1 MKYNDTSKW
10 EEIKIDKGVISSILN
25 NEYIKDKNRAID
37 LYYNLKIIIYM
48 QVIILY
54 KDILVELRKLKD

>member
-1 MKYNDTSKW
+1 MKYTDTRKL
-10 EEIKIDKGVISSILN
+10 EEIKTDKRVISSILN

-54 KDILVELRKLKD
+54 KDILVELWKLKD

>member
-54 KDILVELRKLKD
+54 KDILVELWKLKD